1 MVICTYFSHNLHRTQ
16 PYKSPFDT
24 RHTQLKSPKLPPIQL
39 FAIIKHN
46 QYDLGGIIH
55 TYTITPFW
63 HKRICE
69 AAIIISAVAVLLFAW
84 QNLFP
89 QDVVSIALS
98 VSHLT
103 ALGGALLVVAGSI
116 AYGKTP
122 EQYMTTVS
130 TTLYLASVALLGLL
144 LFDTNSV
151 TSPLIALWPL
161 VAIFSGLFGWWGIGG
176 MLLLANGF
184 LISGFFMLSLGKLE
198 VIVAALALELP
209 VLISYMLWH
218 GNSSLFATNTNHG
231 EKLTNSLK
239 NEAAKSNT
247 IIRSISD
254 GVIMVNPAQE
264 ITLINPAAQTLT
276 GWSAADALKLHLSSV
291 LIIEDETGAQFS
303 EATNPL
309 TQALQQLQTSR
320 YTAVV
325 VTKSG
330 KRVTSAFSITPLK
343 DGGAIII
350 FRDITK
356 ERAEERE
363 QAEFISTASHEMRTP
378 VASIE
383 GFLGLALT
391 PQVATID
398 DKAREY
404 ITKAHDSA
412 QYLGRLLQDLLEISR
427 AEDGRLQHH
436 MEMLELAEFTKTITE
451 SFQPKASEKQLS
463 LIYKPAGTKASVGD
477 TKIAPV
483 LYGWADKDHLREA
496 LSNLIENAI
505 KYTPTGEVTVDI
517 HATNDT
523 VRINVQDSGI
533 GIPAEDVPHLFQKFY
548 RVDNTDTR
556 EIGGSGLGLY
566 LTRKLIEGM
575 NGRIGVESIL
585 HKGSTFYIELP
596 RVDRTQALAII
607 EEEKRRTAR
616 KMEYEQQVAE
626 QTIIPEETQPAQPA
640 AAPTATQ
647 PQPVLAP
654 TPEPSTQPQP
664 TPAPVVTPT
673 PMPATPT
680 PPQPA
685 QPPTPPPATSRESF
699 HITVPNP
706 HPTTIQ
712 APPLNYT
719 PPAPPIV
726 LPAEPDQPLAVPK
739 QPDQPLIIP
748 EIPTPQRPATPGKP
762 TNERPNTPL
771 SVLEQNSQNYLSKPP
786 QPPNR

>member
-1 MVICTYFSHNLHRTQ
+1 M
-16 PYKSPFDT
+16 
-24 RHTQLKSPKLPPIQL
+24 
-39 FAIIKHN
+39 
-46 QYDLGGIIH
+46 
-55 TYTITPFW
+55 
-63 HKRICE
+63 
-69 AAIIISAVAVLLFAW
+69 AVLLFAW
-84 QNLFP
+84 QSLFP
-89 QDVVSIALS
+89 QDVISIALS

-103 ALGGALLVVAGSI
+103 ALSGALLVATGSI
-116 AYGKTP
+116 AYGRTP
-122 EQYMTTVS
+122 EQHMTTVS
-130 TTLYLASVALLGLL
+130 TTLYLASVALLGLI

-184 LISGFFMLSLGKLE
+184 LVSSFFMLSLGKLE
-198 VIVAALALELP
+198 VIIAALTLELP

-218 GNSSLFATNTNHG
+218 GNSSLFTTSTSHS

-239 NEAAKSNT
+239 NEATKSNT

-254 GVIMVNPAQE
+254 GVIMINPAQE
-264 ITLINPAAQTLT
+264 ITLINPAAQTLI

-291 LIIEDETGAQFS
+291 LILEDETGTHFT
-303 EATNPL
+303 ETTNPI

-320 YTAVV
+320 HTAVI

-330 KRVTSAFSITPLK
+330 KRVTAAFSITPLK
-343 DGGAIII
+343 DGGAAIV

-398 DKAREY
+398 NKAREY

-463 LIYKPAGTKASVGD
+463 LIYKPAGTKASAGD

-483 LYGWADKDHLREA
+483 LYSYADKDHLREA

-517 HATNDT
+517 HATNDMI
-523 VRINVQDSGI
+523 RISVQDSGI

-575 NGRIGVESIL
+575 NGRIGVESTL

-596 RVDRTQALAII
+596 RVDRTQALTVI
-607 EEEKRRTAR
+607 EEERRRTAR
-616 KMEYEQQVAE
+616 KAEYEQQVAE
-626 QTIIPEETQPAQPA
+626 QTTSPEETHPTQLATTSA
-640 AAPTATQ
+640 ATYS
-647 PQPVLAP
+647 QPVQTPAKESPVAQTVP
-654 TPEPSTQPQP
+654 TPDS
-664 TPAPVVTPT
+664 TPAI
-673 PMPATPT
+673 PT
-680 PPQPA
+680 PPQPT

-699 HITVPNP
+699 HITVPDP
-706 HPTTIQ
+706 HPTAIQ

-748 EIPTPQRPATPGKP
+748 EIPTPQRPVTPSKP

-771 SVLEQNSQNYLSKPP
+771 SVLERNSQNYLSKPS